1 MHMYMDVLN
10 IPSDKLLPRV
20 PYRTDGDNGRKWR
33 LADVITCRS
42 GMWTV
47 FAVLRTKFGNIHGL
61 EPGQIVGFNYVY

>member
-1 MHMYMDVLN
+1 MYVYWTN

-20 PYRTDGDNGRKWR
+20 PYRTDGNNGRKWR
-33 LADVITCRS
+33 LADVITCP

-61 EPGQIVGFNYVY
+61 EPGQIVGFDYVY